1 MTIMELNSKDKLEV
15 PEALHWDYGPDLPSK
30 TLMLDVRGDKLHSYI
45 KNMITASAILLDP
58 KLSEGM
64 FELTERER
72 EVANMLLVCSTNA
85 EIASPSVSRRS
96 P

>member
-1 MTIMELNSKDKLEV
+1 MIISLLLQGGIFVISSPIEFYLEVNRGLGFTEV

-45 KNMITASAILLDP
+45 KNMITASAILLYP

-64 FELTERER
+64 FELTEW
-72 EVANMLLVCSTNA
+72 
-85 EIASPSVSRRS
+85 
-96 P
+96 